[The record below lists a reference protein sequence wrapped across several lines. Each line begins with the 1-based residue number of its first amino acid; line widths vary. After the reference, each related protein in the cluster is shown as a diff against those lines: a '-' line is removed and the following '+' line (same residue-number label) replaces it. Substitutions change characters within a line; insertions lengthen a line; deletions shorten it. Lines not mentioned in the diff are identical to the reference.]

1 VLTQPKSSRNTTTRA
16 ATPEEPASSSSRS
29 FPRTLPETFSDAQR
43 GLKIT
48 GANRVC
54 INPIF
59 THFIS
64 FIKPTASKLL
74 SLLRS
79 SSSSTAPLEVYK
91 EGWSRQTS
99 KNDSEKRVFSKT
111 IFADRSSLWLRG
123 QDAGSPGAVPHLSQ
137 LSSMS
142 TTTCYSI
149 GISAINWFDSSA
161 PEFWT
166 QDPITPIVKFSNQSS
181 SY

>member
-43 GLKIT
+43 GLKIA
-48 GANRVC
+48 GASRVC

-123 QDAGSPGAVPHLSQ
+123 QDAGSPGAIPHLSQ

-142 TTTCYSI
+142 TTCYSI
-149 GISAINWFDSSA
+149 GISAIHWFDSSA

-166 QDPITPIVKFSNQSS
+166 QAPITPSVNFSNQSS